1 MRVILAALFVFACMI
16 ATIGVLDSSFHSR
29 QFPWWATLV
38 GGLAMFAS
46 LAAALVLFNDK
57 THRLRFRRRSLKEI
71 IAELEVSGALE
82 RRSFQAKRAFA
93 VEEYEDEGLHYYIE
107 LADGRVLYLEGQY
120 LYDYA
125 AIDDDPELNQPR
137 SFPCTEFEILR
148 HKDEGYVL
156 DIVCGGSVLEP
167 EVTTAAFTMEEVRRA
182 LLEDGQVIA
191 DRSYDSLKQ
200 ERRPLR
206 EAHACVTIT
215 T

>member
-1 MRVILAALFVFACMI
+1 MRVIPAALFVFACMI
-16 ATIGVLDSSFHSR
+16 ATIGVLDSSFHGR
-29 QFPWWATLV
+29 QFPWWAKLV

-46 LAAALVLFNDK
+46 LAAALVLFNNK
-57 THRLRFRRRSLKEI
+57 TYRLRFRRRSLEEI
-71 IAELEVSGALE
+71 VAELEVSGALE

-93 VEEYEDEGLHYYIE
+93 VDEYEDEGLHYYIE

-182 LLEDGQVIA
+182 PLEDGQVIA

-200 ERRPLR
+200 ER
-206 EAHACVTIT
+206 AAMK
-215 T
+215 